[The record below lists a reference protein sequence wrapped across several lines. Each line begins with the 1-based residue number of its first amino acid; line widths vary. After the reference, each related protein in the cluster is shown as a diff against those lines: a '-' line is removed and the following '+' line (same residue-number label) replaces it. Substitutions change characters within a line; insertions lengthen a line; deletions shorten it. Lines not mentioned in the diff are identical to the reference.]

1 MSSILIKGALI
12 GDATQDLLIVDN
24 LIDKIGVNLLPI
36 DEDTEILDGRNKA
49 VVPGLCNGHTH
60 CAMTLFRGYGDDL
73 PLQTWL
79 EEYIWPV
86 EAHMTEEDIYIG
98 ALLGCI
104 EMIKSGTTCFL
115 DMYTAPEA
123 TARAVLETGIRAN
136 LSYTLFD
143 RGDVVRAQL
152 DRDNCYRYKK
162 LFAELPERIS
172 WSVGPHAIYT
182 VSGEQLHFAKEFAEE
197 YSVPIHLHLSET
209 EREVK
214 DCITEHGTTPV
225 RYLKEIDALSPNC
238 IMAHS
243 LWLDDEELDILA
255 RHRCTLVHNPASN
268 MKLASGERFRYE
280 EMKKRGIPVAIGTDG
295 CSSSNDLD
303 MYIAMRMAS
312 LLGKVWRYD
321 PTAVSATDVYHSATE
336 VGYAMLGLKGGRIA
350 EGYLADLCLID
361 LETPSMVPCH
371 NLTSNLVYAGSSSIV
386 STTIVD
392 GVLLMQDRVIVGAD
406 KIIEMA
412 HHTAYDLLHR
422 NCKG

>member
-12 GDATQDLLIVDN
+12 EDATQDLLIVDN

>member
-36 DEDTEILDGRNKA
+36 DEDTEILDGWNKA

-321 PTAVSATDVYHSATE
+321 PTAVCATDVYHSATE

>member
-321 PTAVSATDVYHSATE
+321 PTAVCATDVYHSATE

-412 HHTAYDLLHR
+412 HHTAYVLLHR

>member
-1 MSSILIKGALI
+1 
-12 GDATQDLLIVDN
+12 
-24 LIDKIGVNLLPI
+24 
-36 DEDTEILDGRNKA
+36 
-49 VVPGLCNGHTH
+49 
-60 CAMTLFRGYGDDL
+60 
-73 PLQTWL
+73 
-79 EEYIWPV
+79 
-86 EAHMTEEDIYIG
+86 
-98 ALLGCI
+98 
-104 EMIKSGTTCFL
+104 
-115 DMYTAPEA
+115 
-123 TARAVLETGIRAN
+123 
-136 LSYTLFD
+136 
-143 RGDVVRAQL
+143 
-152 DRDNCYRYKK
+152 
-162 LFAELPERIS
+162 
-172 WSVGPHAIYT
+172 
-182 VSGEQLHFAKEFAEE
+182 
-197 YSVPIHLHLSET
+197 
-209 EREVK
+209 
-214 DCITEHGTTPV
+214 
-225 RYLKEIDALSPNC
+225 
-238 IMAHS
+238 MAHS

-321 PTAVSATDVYHSATE
+321 PTAVCATDVYHSATE

-412 HHTAYDLLHR
+412 HHTAYVLLHR

>member
-321 PTAVSATDVYHSATE
+321 PTAVCATGVYHSATE

-412 HHTAYDLLHR
+412 HHTAYVLLHR

>member
-386 STTIVD
+386 STTMVD

>member
-197 YSVPIHLHLSET
+197 YSVPMHLHLSET

-321 PTAVSATDVYHSATE
+321 PTAVCATDVYHSATE

-412 HHTAYDLLHR
+412 HHTAYVLLHR